1 MEQGLPQLS
10 KEELVTMGGWEVYR
24 EAVQLA
30 ALGAIQSHQWEYP
43 WLSGLIRLGGR
54 EFRPRISLK
63 SVKFVESKCACSLG
77 RQGCVCAHTVALCLT
92 ACGQGKALEDVAKKS
107 SPAPVAR
114 SSPSIQTTATKV
126 APQSNTSLQ
135 IDGSPNFLAITPL
148 PKSDSRSAELL
159 ELVKNEGF
167 IVEPSNG
174 KWWLRDR
181 HKTLSF
187 LARYREHLESR
198 FAAKWSQNF
207 LDRTK
212 GLLTATVKSAIAD
225 EKDGL
230 SVSLEITAEGVDSA
244 QIATAVAAGR
254 HYAESNG
261 NVVLLPPQ
269 KMQAVAEAQRK
280 LLGLH
285 GKPPSAVVRQR
296 VSRAAMAELKELL
309 EPVSDTW
316 QAPPQ
321 WEKRA
326 AAFRQVAALTPAPLP
341 DALANQLRIYQ
352 LIGVAWLWHLY
363 QEGLAGI
370 LADEMGLGKTLQ
382 ALCVLSCIRK
392 VSDGPMLVVCPASL
406 VENWRREACRF
417 IPSLNVYTHH
427 GSKRL
432 ELASA
437 IMQFDLVIT
446 SYGTLVRD
454 EEVLRSIDWAAVV
467 ADEAQQVKNRTTQ
480 QARALR
486 ALRAKGRFVLTGTPV
501 ENSLD
506 DLRSLFEFLLPGW
519 LTKIPS
525 SVASTDRAWYDE
537 RHRSQAAPYILRRTK
552 IQVAPE
558 LPAKLLQTLYCE
570 PTEKQTSLYKR
581 IQEQSERHLMELS
594 AKGAS
599 DGVLRNAALTELL
612 RLRQVCAEPRLL
624 ENSLEE
630 KDSSKLAALEELLD
644 EAIPA
649 GSRLL
654 VFSQF
659 TSVLAHLRSFLE
671 SRELPYCYLDGSTQ
685 NRQAECDRFNNS
697 PSIPVFL
704 ISLKA
709 GGTGLN
715 LTGADTVVHYDPW
728 WNPAAE
734 AQATDRAH
742 RIGQTRTVTSI
753 KLILSGT
760 IEEKVLSLQA
770 EKAALL
776 DALFEGSATAAARLS
791 LSELQQLLK

>member
-1 MEQGLPQLS
+1 MEQELPKLS
-10 KEELVTMGGWEVYR
+10 KDDLVSMGGWDVYR

-30 ALGAIQSHQWEYP
+30 ALDAIQNHQWEYP
-43 WLSGLIRLGGR
+43 WLSGTVRLGGR

-63 SVKFVESKCACSLG
+63 SVKFVESKCACTLG
-77 RQGCVCAHTVALCLT
+77 RQGCVCAHTVALCLI
-92 ACGQGKALEDVAKKS
+92 ACGQGKALEDVAKKAN
-107 SPAPVAR
+107 PTPVSR
-114 SSPSIQTTATKV
+114 V
-126 APQSNTSLQ
+126 AQPVSASVAKPTSQAGTPLQ
-135 IDGSPNFLAITPL
+135 IDGSPNFLAVAPL
-148 PKSDSRSAELL
+148 PKSDARSAELL
-159 ELVKNEGF
+159 DLLKNEGF
-167 IVEPSNG
+167 TVEPSNG

-187 LARYREHLESR
+187 LARYREQLESR
-198 FAAKWSQNF
+198 YAVKWSQNF
-207 LDRTK
+207 IDRTK
-212 GLLTATVKSAIAD
+212 GLKLATIRSSVAEEPDGLLVSLEVAAEGVETTHITSAIA
-225 EKDGL
+225 
-230 SVSLEITAEGVDSA
+230 S
-244 QIATAVAAGR
+244 GR
-254 HYAESNG
+254 HYVESNG
-261 NVVLLPPQ
+261 NVVLLPP
-269 KMQAVAEAQRK
+269 KKVQAITEVQRK
-280 LLGLH
+280 LMGLH
-285 GKPPSAVVRQR
+285 EKPPAAAMHQR
-296 VSRAAMAELKELL
+296 VSRAAMPELKELL

-316 QAPPQ
+316 QAPSQ

-326 AAFRQVAALTPAPLP
+326 AAFRQVAALNPAPLP
-341 DALANQLRIYQ
+341 DELAAQLRIYQ

-382 ALCVLSCIRK
+382 ALCVLSCIK
-392 VSDGPMLVVCPASL
+392 KSSDGPMLVVCPASL
-406 VENWRREACRF
+406 VENWRREAGRF
-417 IPSLNVYTHH
+417 TPWLNTYTHH

-432 ELASA
+432 DLAAGIASY
-437 IMQFDLVIT
+437 DLVIT

-454 EEVLRSIDWAAVV
+454 EDMLRTIDWAAVV

-480 QARALR
+480 QSRSLR
-486 ALRAKGRFVLTGTPV
+486 SLRAKGRFVLTGTPV

-519 LTKIPS
+519 LAKIPS
-525 SVASTDRAWYDE
+525 SVPVADRAWYDE
-537 RHRSQAAPYILRRTK
+537 RHRAQAAPYILRRTK
-552 IQVAPE
+552 AQVAPE
-558 LPAKLLQTLYCE
+558 LPPKLIQTIYCE
-570 PTEKQTSLYKR
+570 PSDKQISLYKR
-581 IQEQSERHLMELS
+581 IQEQSERNLIELS

-612 RLRQVCAEPRLL
+612 RLRQVCAEPRLIDGAL
-624 ENSLEE
+624 DE
-630 KDSSKLAALEELLD
+630 KDSAKIAALEELLD

-649 GSRLL
+649 GSRML

-659 TSVLAHLRSFLE
+659 TSVLAHLRGFLE
-671 SRELPYCYLDGSTQ
+671 DRGLPYCYLDGSTQ
-685 NRQAECDRFNNS
+685 NRQAECDRFNNC
-697 PSIPVFL
+697 PNIPVFL

-760 IEEKVLSLQA
+760 VEEKVLSLQA

-776 DALFEGSATAAARLS
+776 DSLFEGSAAAAAKLS
-791 LSELQQLLK
+791 LAELQQLLK